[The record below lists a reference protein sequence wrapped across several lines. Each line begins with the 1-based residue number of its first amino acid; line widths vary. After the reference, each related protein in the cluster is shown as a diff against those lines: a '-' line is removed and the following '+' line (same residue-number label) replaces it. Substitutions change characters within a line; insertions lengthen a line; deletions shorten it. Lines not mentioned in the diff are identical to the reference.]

1 MRDLK
6 YLANNIYKYRIKN
19 NMTHEQL
26 SELVGVSTRIIYD
39 YESGKKF
46 PSIITLFELSKALNT
61 TLDSLVSEWFV
72 LKDNFW
78 FRKVYTLKYFLTPKL
93 IE

>member
-6 YLANNIYKYRIKN
+6 YLSYNIYKYRTKN

-26 SELVGVSTRIIYD
+26 AELVGVSTRIIYD

-72 LKDNFW
+72 FKEVF
-78 FRKVYTLKYFLTPKL
+78 V
-93 IE
+93 